1 MKLILDTNNQLNF
14 VIRLNKYPLE
24 KFLEKLNF
32 LVVNQAPIYL
42 GVKVSVKFTTLKEMN
57 SWM

>member
-1 MKLILDTNNQLNF
+1 MNLILDTSNQLNF
-14 VIRLNKYPLE
+14 VIRPNKYPLE

-42 GVKVSVKFTTLKEMN
+42 GVKVSVKFTT
-57 SWM
+57 